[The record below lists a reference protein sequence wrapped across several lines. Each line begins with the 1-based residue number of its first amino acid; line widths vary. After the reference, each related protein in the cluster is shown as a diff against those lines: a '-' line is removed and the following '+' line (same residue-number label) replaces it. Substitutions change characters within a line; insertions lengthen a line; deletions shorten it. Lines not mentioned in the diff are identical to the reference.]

1 MAAFGTRAG
10 GGWRRR
16 LAATGCGGGEAVG
29 REEKKTERERE
40 VMTSGSHIHVSSTSA
55 KTHSKTAGWSKLNG
69 FVTSI
74 VKDIRFGVGCS
85 KSNFDKSWM
94 VTNGLY
100 SGRISS
106 W

>member
-40 VMTSGSHIHVSSTSA
+40 RGDDKRVPHPRVIHI
-55 KTHSKTAGWSKLNG
+55 SKNAFQNCRM
-69 FVTSI
+69 
-74 VKDIRFGVGCS
+74 VKIERFCY
-85 KSNFDKSWM
+85 FDCQRYPVWSWM
-94 VTNGLY
+94 LK
-100 SGRISS
+100 IKL
-106 W
+106 

>member
-1 MAAFGTRAG
+1 
-10 GGWRRR
+10 
-16 LAATGCGGGEAVG
+16 
-29 REEKKTERERE
+29 
-40 VMTSGSHIHVSSTSA
+40 
-55 KTHSKTAGWSKLNG
+55 LNG

-106 W
+106 WWQSNYWFYSQILNIMATPYICRNIFLI